1 MNAGASRRIRVIYN
15 PNSGSK
21 AGVSTNRTSADEVR
35 EIMARHALGDELVVT
50 PTEEAASDAV
60 REAVAAGYDIV
71 AAAGGD
77 GTAGTVACALL
88 GTRTALGVLPLG
100 SVMNIARMLEIPR
113 DLDGAAAIIAGG
125 ATRVIDVGE
134 AKDQLFFE
142 AGSVGMNAAIFRE
155 AQRVDGGDPRAL
167 LTALWVALR
176 YRPARMFIRLDDRTV
191 RTRALMVTVANGP
204 YTGIGFTVAPG
215 ARLDDGKFDVRVFR
229 RFSRWELLRHF
240 AAIAFGRR
248 RYAPQIATYRSAR
261 VRIEG
266 RRPLP
271 CRVDAH
277 DLGTTPVTF
286 QVRPASLLVV
296 APPAPVEGEKGEG
309 GEQKGEG

>member
-1 MNAGASRRIRVIYN
+1 MNGSLPRRVRVIYN
-15 PNSGSK
+15 PTSGSK
-21 AGVSTNRTSADEVR
+21 AGVPTNRTAPEMVR
-35 EIMARHALGDELVVT
+35 EAMARHGLGDELVIT
-50 PTEEAASDAV
+50 PTAEAASAAV

-77 GTAGTVACALL
+77 GTAGTVACELL

-125 ATRVIDVGE
+125 VTRTIDVGE

-155 AQRVDGGDPRAL
+155 AQRVDRGDPRAV
-167 LTALWVALR
+167 LTAVWVALR

-229 RFSRWELLRHF
+229 RFSRWELLRHL
-240 AAIAFGRR
+240 ASIAFGRR
-248 RYAPQIATYRSAR
+248 RYTPQIATYRSAR

-266 RRPLP
+266 VRPLP
-271 CRVDAH
+271 CRADAH
-277 DLGTTPVTF
+277 DLGATPVTF
-286 QVRPASLLVV
+286 QVRPAALLVV
-296 APPAPVEGEKGEG
+296 APSVLAEGEKGEG
-309 GEQKGEG
+309 SEQKGEG